1 MLTQIEIEEFK
12 QITLN
17 IYGIKLSDGE
27 ARDQGER
34 LLRVIELM
42 AQTLKPKDLIYKAPV
57 EKRKQKR

>member
-1 MLTQIEIEEFK
+1 MLTQTEIEEFK

-17 IYGIKLSDGE
+17 VYGIKLSDAE

-42 AQTLKPKDLIYKAPV
+42 AQTLEPKELIYKKGV
-57 EKRKQKR
+57 DKVKEKE

>member
-1 MLTQIEIEEFK
+1 MLTQTEIEEFK

-17 IYGIKLSDGE
+17 VYGIKLSDTE

-42 AQTLKPKDLIYKAPV
+42 AQTLKPDELVHKKDVDKV
-57 EKRKQKR
+57 KEKE